1 MKALRLFSMA
11 ALALAFAACNKE
23 IEKKEIIIEEPAQV
37 GIPFTATIGAPATKT
52 VITEGTGDDAGKLLV
67 VWKVGDEVA
76 LVHNSVV
83 DVATVTA
90 VDGSGNATIDA
101 TITGSPS
108 DNDDVALVYPADA
121 VASATPSSPFP
132 FTPASAC
139 WDKVKGQDGT
149 LEFIQNNI
157 DFRIG
162 SGKLSVSGDPA
173 TASLKAS
180 VSMPSFIC
188 IWKLTLQDDA
198 ATPNSLAATSLAVS
212 SNSAIQA
219 AATSTAKSV
228 YYLGVVPSLFPS
240 GKLVISTAVGSDSY
254 TYTKDAGITLT
265 AGKYYQSTV
274 TMTKEFSGGTGA
286 VGDPYLISSTDD
298 WNALATAVTNGKT
311 YNGKYFKQTANISA
325 TTMAGSDSKAFSG
338 NYDGDGKT
346 LDVTLS
352 GSGNYTAPFVYIS
365 GATIKNLKITGT
377 ISTTGMRPASIA
389 SYAEVSTI
397 TNCWSTVAISSSHNA
412 DIDAGA
418 FVARVN
424 KNKSLLL
431 NGCVFTGSMTYSDA
445 SGYEGGGMIG
455 WTQSGVTATLNS
467 CVFAPSSISVPT
479 DASDKSR
486 VFVSGNVTGT
496 RNNCYL
502 NTAAY
507 NSNLKKDS
515 YRMRKISAGTG
526 VTSLALS
533 GEGTEYNVS
542 SITAC
547 TKGIKYNGVYY
558 AGKDEVVSLILS
570 HADAPAGKTFAGY
583 SATNGTLANPTTNTP
598 TLTLTGGDVTITAT
612 YE

>member
-1 MKALRLFSMA
+1 MKKLFGILAMALVVATCSPISLE
-11 ALALAFAACNKE
+11 KE
-23 IEKKEIIIEEPAQV
+23 VQSVEPID
-37 GIPFTATIGAPATKT
+37 GITFTATIGAPATKT

-90 VDGSGNATIDA
+90 VDGSGNATINA

-108 DNDDVALVYPADA
+108 DNDDVVLVYPADA

-132 FTPASAC
+132 FTPASTC

-149 LEFIQNNI
+149 LDFIQNNI

-198 ATPNSLAATSLAVS
+198 ATPNSLAATSLTVS
-212 SNSAIQA
+212 SNGAIQA

-240 GKLVISTAVGSDSY
+240 GKLVISTTVGSDSY

-298 WNALATAVTNGKT
+298 WNALATAVTNGET
-311 YNGKYFKQTANISA
+311 YSGKYFKQTADISV
-325 TTMAGSDSKAFSG
+325 TTMAGTDSKAFSG
-338 NYDGDGKT
+338 TYDGDGKT

-352 GSGNYTAPFVYIS
+352 GSGDYTSPFVYIS
-365 GATIKNLKITGT
+365 GANIKNLKITGT
-377 ISTTGMRPASIA
+377 ISTTDMRPASIA
-389 SYAEVSTI
+389 SYAEGSTI
-397 TNCWSTVAISSSHNA
+397 TNCWSTVAISSSYNK

-424 KNKSLLL
+424 KNKSLTL

-455 WTQSGVTATLNS
+455 WTQDNASVTLNS

-479 DASDKSR
+479 DPNNKSR

-507 NSNLKKDS
+507 NSYLTKDK
-515 YRMRKISAGTG
+515 YRMRSISAGTG

-542 SITAC
+542 SITVC

-558 AGKDEVVSLILS
+558 AGSGEAISLILS

-583 SATNGTLANPTTNTP
+583 SAGDKGDLANPMTNTP
-598 TLTLTGGDVTITAT
+598 TLTMGTKGDVTITAT